1 MQPEL
6 KQKVPNKPLFKSM
19 HLKKIK
25 FLIITIL
32 LVTSCNETTI
42 DPKLETKNVSTE
54 FKNISITHTSNNQ
67 TSQLKLTKQII
78 SRYGNLYDLRLY
90 FEDGSVC
97 FIETKVEMD
106 VNQTFLLTLNNS
118 LGSLPN
124 NYARVEFYDR
134 NNQRTYYS
142 TFQNDGLSTNPEY
155 YNNLYY
161 ILNLED
167 LRLGLFLS
175 SDVVAI
181 LNGKI
186 AILK

>member
-1 MQPEL
+1 MNL
-6 KQKVPNKPLFKSM
+6 KI
-19 HLKKIK
+19 IK
-25 FLIITIL
+25 FLIIVIL
-32 LVTSCNETTI
+32 FIASCDETSI
-42 DPKLETKNVSTE
+42 DPKLENNNVSSE
-54 FKNISITHTSNNQ
+54 FKSISITYSSNNQ
-67 TSQLKLTKQII
+67 TNQLKLNKQII

-142 TFQNDGLSTNPEY
+142 TFQNDGLSTNPDY

-175 SDVVAI
+175 SDVVAK

-186 AILK
+186 AVLK